1 MNYVELL
8 KKLKEKADEFAVKIG
23 DLNALNNAA
32 RERVE
37 ALRIAMDD
45 FRGKQ
50 NTCPVC
56 MVATPPTHVL
66 LGCGHAFCQE
76 CSERQLGRNRCYVC
90 RARVESIVRV
100 FL

>member
-1 MNYVELL
+1 MNYDELL

-23 DLNALNNAA
+23 DLNELNNAA
-32 RERVE
+32 REGAE
-37 ALRIAMDD
+37 ALRIAMVD
-45 FRGKQ
+45 FTGKQ

-56 MVATPPTHVL
+56 MVTSPTHVL

-100 FL
+100 FI